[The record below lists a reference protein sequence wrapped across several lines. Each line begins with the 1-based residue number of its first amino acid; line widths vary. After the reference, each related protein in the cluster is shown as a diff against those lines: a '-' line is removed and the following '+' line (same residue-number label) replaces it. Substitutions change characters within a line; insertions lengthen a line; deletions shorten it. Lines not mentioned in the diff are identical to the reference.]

1 MFKRVFIYGIAFGS
15 LSASMLLVQYL
26 NGLYRSDSTAAF
38 FLMFFNLV
46 IPGIGV
52 YLFVKSLMQTQ
63 SDSPIN
69 MGKALFL
76 SLMMSLIMAGTNIA
90 AYQHIYNNKK
100 EIIQDWRSLHY
111 AAIDKSVDG
120 DKSVLVADKAKQK
133 STLKENFEVKIGPSA
148 FGGFELMMCVS
159 TGMVVCLIVFVW
171 NHKQTS

>member
-1 MFKRVFIYGIAFGS
+1 
-15 LSASMLLVQYL
+15 
-26 NGLYRSDSTAAF
+26 
-38 FLMFFNLV
+38 
-46 IPGIGV
+46 
-52 YLFVKSLMQTQ
+52 MQKQ
-63 SDSPIN
+63 VDAPVN

-100 EIIQDWRSLHY
+100 EIIQDWRSLQY

-120 DKSVLVADKAKQK
+120 DESVLVADKAKRK

-171 NHKQTS
+171 NYKQTS